1 MLSAKDKFSIA
12 ITVLATALLIAVLS
26 FSVMLA
32 AFTQTKQ
39 ATTTIEFADGVIL
52 KVSGINSNNVW
63 TINSNSTTTT
73 VVAPFSFDA
82 INVTVTQGA
91 GTASDS
97 LNVYVRVFAVVYSSS
112 TKGLAEFTQTTTTL
126 TSSEDTKFKSIS
138 ATNKKYIALTH
149 TFSADKDN
157 ATILNSY
164 TPFADL
170 ASTTAG
176 ETVNGYVLV
185 YATNN
190 VPKAGWDSVTGYTTA
205 VNGLF

>member
-1 MLSAKDKFSIA
+1 MLSAKDKFTIA
-12 ITVLATALLIAVLS
+12 ITVLATALLITVLT

-52 KVSGINSNNVW
+52 EVSGINSNNVW
-63 TINSNSTTTT
+63 TINSNSTNTT

-126 TSSEDTKFKSIS
+126 TSSEDTKFKSIK

-164 TPFADL
+164 QPFTDL
-170 ASTTAG
+170 ASTTSG
-176 ETVNGYVLV
+176 QTINGYVLI
-185 YATNN
+185 YATNTPPTDWDN
-190 VPKAGWDSVTGYTTA
+190 VPGYTTA
-205 VNGLF
+205 VNNLF